1 MEVSIAASI
10 CTQFGEMY
18 LIPHD
23 RNLLQVSSIEPLLIG
38 VVRIHLWAMLQRSDK
53 LWLVSPLAE
62 PMLRLADGSGDMSA
76 IADKSVAAEL
86 MKTITPL
93 ASDWAARHPEAFE
106 CAAAESFELDKQGLD
121 RELVAL
127 KESLTCS
134 AHAIDS
140 ITSEAPSENNAR
152 LREYS
157 QTMRSMAF
165 DVPVVRKMTRA
176 ISYSGKDSHQRALRD
191 PQATNTKTHL
201 RDVSCPRRNSNKST
215 DAGTAISDQGSSIG
229 SPTLG
234 LVLKNRRIEI
244 GLSQRELA
252 LRLGVKARLVAQL
265 ETYCRRRP
273 SLQLLG
279 HVAGIL
285 GLDKD
290 WLFQLAEN
298 ETTKSSSGRLSAV
311 SRPKGQA
318 GVFGRNRAL
327 LDHHNITPRE
337 LRVLSQVNLMGK
349 VKGSNALL
357 FILDALRDCGESD

>member
-1 MEVSIAASI
+1 
-10 CTQFGEMY
+10 
-18 LIPHD
+18 
-23 RNLLQVSSIEPLLIG
+23 
-38 VVRIHLWAMLQRSDK
+38 MLQRSDK

-62 PMLRLADGSGDMSA
+62 PMLWLADGSGDKPA
-76 IADKSVAAEL
+76 IADNSVAAEL
-86 MKTITPL
+86 FETIMPL
-93 ASDWAARHPEAFE
+93 VGDWAAERPEAFE
-106 CAAAESFELDKQGLD
+106 CAAAESFQLDKQGLD
-121 RELVAL
+121 RELAAL

-134 AHAIDS
+134 AQAIDS

-176 ISYSGKDSHQRALRD
+176 ISYPGKGSRPRASLQALALRD

-215 DAGTAISDQGSSIG
+215 DAGTAVSDQGSSIG
-229 SPTLG
+229 PPTLG
-234 LVLKNRRIEI
+234 LVLKNRRIEM

-252 LRLGVKARLVAQL
+252 LRLGVKAGLVAQL
-265 ETYCRRRP
+265 ETDCRRRP
-273 SLQLLG
+273 SFQLLG
-279 HVAGIL
+279 HVADIL

-290 WLFQLAEN
+290 RLFQLAEN
-298 ETTKSSSGRLSAV
+298 ETTKSSSGGLRAV
-311 SRPKGQA
+311 SRPKGEA

-327 LDHHNITPRE
+327 LDRHDITPRE
-337 LRVLSQVNLMGK
+337 LNVLSQVNLMGK

-357 FILDALRDCGESD
+357 FILDALRDCGESDE